1 MLRRTISRRRI
12 VAWPQALVISMLCA
26 GSVAVGQDAR
36 LLPVDEASNDPS
48 FFAFRMTLME
58 AAANR
63 DTSFVIRHLAP
74 DVKSNFGGDVGAA
87 DFSRFWR
94 IGDLDSPLW
103 GILAKV
109 LGGGGV
115 LWEDGVGGNGF
126 EAPYWTAVW
135 DVDKYNPFD
144 YGVILSENEPVYAR
158 PDLESVVGDSASFEI
173 VRIANPYVL
182 SAAGDDRQWSEVE
195 LGSGNVG
202 YVPSSV
208 IGSAVDHRMMFR
220 KVGGRWTIL
229 WLLAGD

>member
-1 MLRRTISRRRI
+1 MSRRTISDTRT
-12 VAWPQALVISMLCA
+12 VAWPVALVISMLCV

-36 LLPVDEASNDPS
+36 LFPVDEASNDPS
-48 FFAFRMTLME
+48 FFAFRMRLVE
-58 AAANR
+58 AAANC

-87 DFSRFWR
+87 DFKRFWR
-94 IGDLDSPLW
+94 IGDSDSPLW

-115 LWEDGVGGNGF
+115 LWEDGLGGNGF

-135 DVDKYNPFD
+135 DVDQYNPFD
-144 YGVILSENEPVYAR
+144 YGVFLSENEPVYAR
-158 PDLESVVGDSASFEI
+158 PDVESVVVDSASFEI

-195 LGSGNVG
+195 LGSGSVG

-208 IGSAVDHRMMFR
+208 IGSPVDHRMMFR
-220 KVGGRWTIL
+220 KVGGRWTLL